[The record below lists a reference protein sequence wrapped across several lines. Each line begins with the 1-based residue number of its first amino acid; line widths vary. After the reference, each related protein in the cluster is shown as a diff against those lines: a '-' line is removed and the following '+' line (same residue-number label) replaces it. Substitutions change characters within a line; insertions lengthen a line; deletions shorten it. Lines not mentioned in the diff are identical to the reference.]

1 MSELQ
6 RAFDA
11 HLHIIDPSHPLI
23 ENNGYLPDP
32 FTVTD
37 YRARLQSLPD
47 VGVEIAGGAVVSGS
61 FQGFDQGYL
70 IGALRELGEAMSASP
85 SCPMRPPMIRS
96 GASTRPASRLCDSI
110 SPAVVRPPS
119 TPSTALHDGSMTS
132 SDGTPSSIST
142 PAPSMRNSPIASPHC
157 RR

>member
-1 MSELQ
+1 MRELQ

-37 YRARLQSLPD
+37 YRARLQRLSD
-47 VGVEIAGGAVVSGS
+47 VAVEIVGGAVVSGS

-70 IGALRELGEAMSASP
+70 IEFLRQRTSP
-85 SCPMRPPMIRS
+85 
-96 GASTRPASRLCDSI
+96 
-110 SPAVVRPPS
+110 
-119 TPSTALHDGSMTS
+119 H
-132 SDGTPSSIST
+132 
-142 PAPSMRNSPIASPHC
+142 ASPHC